1 MEQREILSLLGLALR
16 GGNLAVGEEPAEAVC
31 RAKDARLLLLADD
44 AADNTRRR
52 AEHFAQAGACL
63 LVTLPVSKAE
73 LGRALGRTSAA
84 IAAVTDA
91 GLAAAVG
98 RRLAAWDPE
107 RYGPAAERLEL
118 KAQRAR
124 QRREEQEAH
133 RKNLRTGRK
142 RKERAAPAEAADP
155 VPAKSGPKVVPPK
168 RAVPAKPG
176 PKAAG
181 PAGGRGDRPKSRTG
195 GAGQSRPPQD
205 RTYRRSRPVKKG
217 KGSFRKRES

>member
-1 MEQREILSLLGLALR
+1 MRMEQREILSLLGLALR

-107 RYGPAAERLEL
+107 RYGPAAEGTSRPGG
-118 KAQRAR
+118 
-124 QRREEQEAH
+124 
-133 RKNLRTGRK
+133 GRGPHSGK
-142 RKERAAPAEAADP
+142 VRSQ
-155 VPAKSGPKVVPPK
+155 SGPAQKGRSGKARSQSSRPRRGPGGSAKVPDRRRRAIPSPPGPDLPPQPPGEK
-168 RAVPAKPG
+168 GQGLLPQAGELNRAVPT
-176 PKAAG
+176 AAERA
-181 PAGGRGDRPKSRTG
+181 PS
-195 GAGQSRPPQD
+195 PP
-205 RTYRRSRPVKKG
+205 RVTI
-217 KGSFRKRES
+217 